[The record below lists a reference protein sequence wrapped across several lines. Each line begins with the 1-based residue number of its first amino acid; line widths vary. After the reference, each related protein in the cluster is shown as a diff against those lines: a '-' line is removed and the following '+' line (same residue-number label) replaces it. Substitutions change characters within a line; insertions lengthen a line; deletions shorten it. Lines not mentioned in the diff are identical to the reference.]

1 MLRVTFARSVE
12 AETVDS
18 VAQGRRTPF
27 ARRSLSFFQPKS
39 LRALLL
45 GLKEALVRTSV
56 VYRETSIACRDVC
69 PSANCLLSSTAAG
82 FLQPFFK
89 QSDEPPASRKPSVSK
104 VSAEADEFN
113 D

>member
-1 MLRVTFARSVE
+1 MQASDYTIWIMLTISLSANMLRITFARSVE

-45 GLKEALVRTSV
+45 GLKEAPVRTSV
-56 VYRETSIACRDVC
+56 VY
-69 PSANCLLSSTAAG
+69 
-82 FLQPFFK
+82 
-89 QSDEPPASRKPSVSK
+89 
-104 VSAEADEFN
+104 
-113 D
+113 